1 MILFDTTIW
10 SLALRRRRGDLH
22 PAEAEMCKAL
32 ERAAFGG
39 HAQLLGMVRL
49 EVLSGIRDFAQYE
62 RLRRYLA
69 AFDDVP
75 LSSTDYEDAAA
86 MSNTCRAAGV
96 AGSSADFLI
105 CAVAVRRDWEI
116 FTADRDFEQ
125 YRKHLPLRLLG
136 LG

>member
-10 SLALRRRRGDLH
+10 SLALGRRREDLR
-22 PAEAEMCKAL
+22 PLEAGMCKAL
-32 ERAAFGG
+32 EEAAIAGR
-39 HAQLLGMVRL
+39 AQLLGMVRL
-49 EVLSGIRDFAQYE
+49 EVLSGIRDFAQFE

-75 LSSTDYEDAAA
+75 LSSTDYEEAAA
-86 MSNTCRAAGV
+86 MSNACRAAGI

-125 YRKHLPLRLLG
+125 YRRHIPLRILG
-136 LG
+136 LN